1 MPSSSA
7 TDAQIANS
15 GPDSER
21 VARARRLLRKFMAD
35 APFQPATNF
44 WRAIELPILADAL
57 PKQGR
62 GLDVGCGD
70 GVLTRLLAE
79 IAGVPLTGPQV
90 DGAQWSLIGIDPDPA
105 ETASAIAERYYAGV
119 HTTGAGHIPEPSGSF
134 DFAFANSVLEHIP
147 DLQPCLAEVGRC
159 LKPGGQFFATVPSPG
174 LHKLM
179 QGPSFLRRISRTDY
193 LAETDRRLLHF
204 RYPSVDDWRTM
215 LDAAGF
221 EFVSARGYLT
231 AAQVRRWE
239 RWTNCTGGLLYRLQ
253 GAKERPIE
261 IQRKFGM
268 RRAMPKPL
276 KLLAGPL
283 AWAAGRGVLGDDATD
298 PNETACLLVIGRR
311 R

>member
-1 MPSSSA
+1 MTRTA
-7 TDAQIANS
+7 ETMEANANS
-15 GPDSER
+15 KPSEDR
-21 VARARRLLRKFMAD
+21 VARAKRLLRDFMAD

-44 WRAIELPILADAL
+44 WRAIEIPILADAL

-79 IAGVPLTGPQV
+79 IAGTSLTAASPTSGWQLV
-90 DGAQWSLIGIDPDPA
+90 GIDPDPA
-105 ETASAIAERYYAGV
+105 ETALAVAEGYYAAV
-119 HTTGAGHIPEPSGSF
+119 HTTGADKLPEPTASF

-147 DLQPCLAEVGRC
+147 DLQPCLAEVGRT
-159 LKPGGQFFATVPSPG
+159 LKPGAEFYATVPSPG

-179 QGPSFLRRISRTDY
+179 RGPGLLRRISRADY

-215 LDAAGF
+215 LDTAGF
-221 EFVSARGYLT
+221 DLVSARGYLT
-231 AAQVRRWE
+231 AKQVQRWE
-239 RWTNCTGGLLYRLQ
+239 RWTNCTGGLLYRIK
-253 GAKERPIE
+253 GAKARPIE
-261 IQRKFGM
+261 IQRQFGM

-283 AWAAGRGVLGDDATD
+283 AWAAGRGVLADDNTD
-298 PNETACLLVIGRR
+298 PNETACLLVIGRKR
-311 R
+311 